1 MQFQQTLAMSLVPSV
16 SLFLEPGK
24 ALPTSLIR
32 TRFQMVQLLCLRYEG
47 RNFLTQGFMLH
58 GRSKID
64 SLCQR
69 CEKRFRMFNKSPSK
83 VRSCSARRRFGP
95 KGGTSSKVPSVQ
107 EHLQCMHQVWSGRPG
122 DMASYEQSKDHLQLT
137 LHCLKAL
144 ETWLVHPLSSI
155 PGTSGWTS

>member
-1 MQFQQTLAMSLVPSV
+1 
-16 SLFLEPGK
+16 
-24 ALPTSLIR
+24 
-32 TRFQMVQLLCLRYEG
+32 
-47 RNFLTQGFMLH
+47 
-58 GRSKID
+58 
-64 SLCQR
+64 
-69 CEKRFRMFNKSPSK
+69 MFNKSPSK

-144 ETWLVHPLSSI
+144 RTWLVHPLSSI
-155 PGTSGWTS
+155 QGLQVEHHRPWMLGSELEILMEFWNLSNHVRPSLRVPATGLEWWCRYVVKKIGMGGFSYENKIVLALQCSWSTVW